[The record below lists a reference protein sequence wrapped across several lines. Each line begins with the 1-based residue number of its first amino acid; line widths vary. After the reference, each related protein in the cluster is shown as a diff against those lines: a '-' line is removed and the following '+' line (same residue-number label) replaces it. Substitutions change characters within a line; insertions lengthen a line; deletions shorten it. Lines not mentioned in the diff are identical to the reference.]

1 MSSRILATLLPIT
14 LVVAVPRTALPAEQK
29 ADPAATKLLAD
40 ARAARASWTDFRGFT
55 ADVEVNIDGH
65 VSHARVEV
73 KADGKLSLDPAGQP
87 LDKEAETWVR
97 RELGSVVGH
106 RLDGGP
112 DQETPCAFADE
123 DADHP
128 LGRALRLLN
137 DEFHSSYRI
146 RDRQIIVVNRQM
158 PQQGVRFTIT
168 VLENRLNDEKQY
180 LPVSFVVNSWD
191 LKGNTLTR
199 SEAHYQ
205 TWQRVGNFDLPQ
217 AITVVTATGDKQE
230 ARSLKLSNFKL
241 LR

>member
-1 MSSRILATLLPIT
+1 MSSRVLAATLAAA
-14 LVVAVPRTALPAEQK
+14 VVIGFPASARPADAK

-40 ARAARASWTDFRGFT
+40 ARAARANWTGFPGFT
-55 ADVEVNIDGH
+55 ADAEVNLDGH
-65 VSHARVEV
+65 TGRARVEV
-73 KADGKLSLDPAGQP
+73 KPDGKVSLEAAGQP
-87 LDKEAETWVR
+87 LDKEADNWVR
-97 RELGSVVGH
+97 RELGSVAGH
-106 RLDGGP
+106 RLDSGT
-112 DQETPCAFADE
+112 DLETPCAFANE

-128 LGRALRLLN
+128 LGRAVRVLN

-199 SEAHYQ
+199 SEAHHQ
-205 TWQRVGNFDLPQ
+205 TWQRVGKFDLPQ
-217 AITVVTATGDKQE
+217 SITVVSATGDKQE

-241 LR
+241 LP